1 MKKIILFGAS
11 SMGKTA
17 YKKLHD
23 EYKIV
28 YYVDNDNKKWG
39 NKLCDIEI
47 ISPARLLSL
56 KDNNEVVI
64 TSQYDVAIANQ
75 LIEMGIKKFGVFNG
89 DLNKIDFFDYSKID
103 SINKKNNKIALIM
116 SNNSGSNTYALYKM
130 VPSEI
135 NKKYEIV
142 LINENSKDNNYYLD
156 LFESRLVAHTHSNY
170 FSDEQLNIQLWH
182 GFPLK
187 TLSFMSK
194 FPNSVKI
201 QNNLHWN
208 KLDAI
213 VSYSQTYSTFINAC
227 YGVNG
232 DKYFITGIPR
242 NDLMIKADG
251 KGQLSKLLNISL
263 ETKKVIFYMPT
274 FRESIYGLKSGDKYN
289 FNILDVKDFDISEFD
304 AFLETLGLVL
314 VLKFHPFHAVQAID
328 HIKRKRLKNFYALED
343 KELME
348 INLDLYEVINA
359 ADLLITDYSSI
370 YFDYLLLDRPIIF
383 TPIDLEKYKNNTGFL
398 AEPYDF
404 WAPGPKCYTFEQL
417 TEEILK
423 CLNDNGYYQK
433 ERQTICN
440 IVHHYKDANSS
451 ERVWKLIDEL
461 MENS

>member
-232 DKYFITGIPR
+232 DKYVITGMPR
-242 NDLMIKADG
+242 NDLLLNSNG
-251 KGQLSKLLNISL
+251 KKLLSEVLDVDLIG
-263 ETKKVIFYMPT
+263 KKIVFYMPT
-274 FRESIYGLKSGDKYN
+274 FRKTIYGQENGVADK
-289 FNILDVKDFDISEFD
+289 FNILNVDDFDYKDFDN
-304 AFLETLGLVL
+304 FLRKNNILLI
-314 VLKFHPFHAVQAID
+314 LKYHPFHVEQAKDFLANKKVNNLYI
-328 HIKRKRLKNFYALED
+328 LED
-343 KELME
+343 NHLRDEE
-348 INLDLYEVINA
+348 IDLYEVLNA

-370 YFDYLLLDRPIIF
+370 YFDYLLLERPIIF
-383 TPIDLEKYKNNTGFL
+383 TPLDLEEYEKNRGFL
-398 AEPYDF
+398 LEPYDF
-404 WAPGPKCYTFEQL
+404 WAPGPKCYTYGQL
-417 TEEILK
+417 TEEIIK
-423 CLNDNGYYQK
+423 CLNDVSYYK
-433 ERQTICN
+433 IERETICN

-451 ERVWKLIDEL
+451 ERVWDLIDNL
-461 MENS
+461 MME

>member
-232 DKYFITGIPR
+232 DKYVITGMPR
-242 NDLMIKADG
+242 NDLLLNSNG
-251 KGQLSKLLNISL
+251 KKLLSEVLDVDLIG
-263 ETKKVIFYMPT
+263 KKIVFYMPT
-274 FRESIYGLKSGDKYN
+274 FRKTIYGQENGVADK
-289 FNILDVKDFDISEFD
+289 FNILDVDDFDYKDFDN
-304 AFLETLGLVL
+304 FLRKNNILLI
-314 VLKFHPFHAVQAID
+314 LKYHPFHVEQAKDFLANKKVNNLYI
-328 HIKRKRLKNFYALED
+328 LED
-343 KELME
+343 NHLRDEE
-348 INLDLYEVINA
+348 IDLYEVLNA

-370 YFDYLLLDRPIIF
+370 YFDYLLLERPIIF
-383 TPIDLEKYKNNTGFL
+383 TPLDLEEYEKNRGFL
-398 AEPYDF
+398 LEPYDF
-404 WAPGPKCYTFEQL
+404 WAPGPKCYTYGQL
-417 TEEILK
+417 TEEIIK
-423 CLNDNGYYQK
+423 CLNDVSYYK
-433 ERQTICN
+433 IERETICN

-451 ERVWKLIDEL
+451 ERVWDLIDNL
-461 MENS
+461 MME

>member
-142 LINENSKDNNYYLD
+142 LMNWRDFYY
-156 LFESRLVAHTHSNY
+156 
-170 FSDEQLNIQLWH
+170 
-182 GFPLK
+182 
-187 TLSFMSK
+187 
-194 FPNSVKI
+194 
-201 QNNLHWN
+201 
-208 KLDAI
+208 
-213 VSYSQTYSTFINAC
+213 
-227 YGVNG
+227 
-232 DKYFITGIPR
+232 
-242 NDLMIKADG
+242 
-251 KGQLSKLLNISL
+251 
-263 ETKKVIFYMPT
+263 
-274 FRESIYGLKSGDKYN
+274 
-289 FNILDVKDFDISEFD
+289 
-304 AFLETLGLVL
+304 
-314 VLKFHPFHAVQAID
+314 
-328 HIKRKRLKNFYALED
+328 
-343 KELME
+343 
-348 INLDLYEVINA
+348 
-359 ADLLITDYSSI
+359 
-370 YFDYLLLDRPIIF
+370 
-383 TPIDLEKYKNNTGFL
+383 
-398 AEPYDF
+398 
-404 WAPGPKCYTFEQL
+404 
-417 TEEILK
+417 
-423 CLNDNGYYQK
+423 
-433 ERQTICN
+433 
-440 IVHHYKDANSS
+440 
-451 ERVWKLIDEL
+451 
-461 MENS
+461 